1 MVESAKIIISTPKS
15 EEILQKKE
23 FEIKMDKKSYK
34 LIALIDNSFINFK
47 LTQIGDNSKISY
59 ENKYNFNDIANILEL
74 NLQEYNTLE
83 KIFELISKSDIK
95 LNIDNKNNINLILN
109 LLSKG
114 NKHKIYKLVL
124 NKPKLSINEKFDII
138 IKTINNIKSENK
150 NLLIDEEFLK
160 LQNLLNQLESSI
172 NKKFEINRNKLNSLK
187 NIAQD
192 YEIRLNKNKKNTL
205 DLKNEVKKIEEKYKI
220 NDNIN
225 NNNSNNNYNNN
236 SINKKNDIIKKEN
249 KCIEE
254 VLNVEKLYGINHKYS
269 IASKIILIGDSDS
282 GKTWI
287 LDSYLSRLSSNFSS
301 SGINIDIIFIKI
313 NNTIMKITIT
323 DLPGAEKYFS
333 IAKNKSNG
341 QDLIIFVYA
350 INNYNSFSIIKE
362 RIKIIKQNND
372 KKSHYILVGSKADL
386 ENDREVSY
394 DDGQILAE
402 QENFELFVEVSAKM
416 NFYIDELFGEA
427 IKIIY
432 RNN

>member
-59 ENKYNFNDIANILEL
+59 ENKYNFNEIANILEL

-95 LNIDNKNNINLILN
+95 INIDNKNNINLILN

>member
-95 LNIDNKNNINLILN
+95 INIDNKNNINLILN